1 MDAMI
6 ETRGLRKEF
15 GELVAVN
22 DVSIRVKKGEVFGFL
37 GPNGAGKSTTIN
49 MLITML
55 PITAGS
61 GSVAGWDV
69 AKDPAKVRASIG
81 VIMQSN
87 SLEPELTTQENLEY
101 YGRLNHMDPAEIP
114 DAVCEVLKVV
124 GLAKKADELVKN
136 LSGGMKRRL
145 EIARSFLH
153 RPGLIFM
160 DEPTT
165 GLDPQTKQAIWRY
178 IRHLNRDQGLTIFL
192 TTHYMEEA
200 DALCDRLAIIDHG
213 SIIAEGTPAELKDMI
228 GEGDIIDVAVD
239 SGEEERF
246 AAIVKGLGMTSR
258 STEGRLR
265 LHTDRGEERIPDLMA
280 ACTGKVHIRSIALHE
295 PTLEDVFIH
304 FTGRSMRE

>member
-6 ETRGLRKEF
+6 ETKGLRKEF
-15 GELVAVN
+15 GDLVAVN
-22 DVSIRVKKGEVFGFL
+22 DVSITVKKGEVFGFL

-69 AKDPAKVRASIG
+69 AKDPDRIRASIG
-81 VIMQSN
+81 VIMQTN
-87 SLEPELTTQENLEY
+87 SLEPELTTRENLEY
-101 YGRLNHMDPAEIP
+101 YGRLNHMGPADIP
-114 DAVCEVLKVV
+114 DAVCEVLNVV
-124 GLAKKADELVKN
+124 GLTNKADELVKN

-178 IRHLNRDQGLTIFL
+178 IRHLNKDQGLTIFL

-213 SIIAEGTPAELKDMI
+213 RIIAEGTPAELKDMI
-228 GEGDIIDVAVD
+228 GEGDIIDISLD
-239 SGEEERF
+239 NEEDDRF
-246 AAIVKGLGMTSR
+246 AAIAKELGMTAR
-258 STEGRLR
+258 SHEGRLR

-280 ACTGKVHIRSIALHE
+280 ACAGKVHIRSIALHE